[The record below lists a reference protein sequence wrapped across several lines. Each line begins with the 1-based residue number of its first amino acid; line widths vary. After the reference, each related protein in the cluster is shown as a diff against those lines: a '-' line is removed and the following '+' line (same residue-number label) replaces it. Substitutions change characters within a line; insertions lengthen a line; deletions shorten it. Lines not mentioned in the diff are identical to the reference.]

1 MKYITILD
9 FEVAKVYQYKVDS
22 NLETEQ
28 LENIITDFGFSLNN
42 IEWMYH
48 SHGTVEVFFNK

>member
-1 MKYITILD
+1 MKYITIQD

-48 SHGTVEVFFNK
+48 SHGTVEDLYT

>member
-9 FEVAKVYQYKVDS
+9 FEEARVYQYSVDS
-22 NLETEQ
+22 NLQTEQ
-28 LENIITDFGFSLNN
+28 LEKIIVDYGFNLNN

-48 SHGTVEVFFNK
+48 SEEGVLNPFK

>member
-9 FEVAKVYQYKVDS
+9 FEEARVYQYSVDS
-22 NLETEQ
+22 NLQTEQ
-28 LENIITDFGFSLNN
+28 LEEIIVDYGFSLNN

-48 SHGTVEVFFNK
+48 SEEGVLNPFK

>member
-9 FEVAKVYQYKVDS
+9 FEEAKVYQYSVDS
-22 NLETEQ
+22 VIIQIEQ
-28 LENIITDFGFSLNN
+28 LEKIIVDYGFNLNN

-48 SHGTVEVFFNK
+48 SDKKIY

>member
-48 SHGTVEVFFNK
+48 SEEGVLNPFK